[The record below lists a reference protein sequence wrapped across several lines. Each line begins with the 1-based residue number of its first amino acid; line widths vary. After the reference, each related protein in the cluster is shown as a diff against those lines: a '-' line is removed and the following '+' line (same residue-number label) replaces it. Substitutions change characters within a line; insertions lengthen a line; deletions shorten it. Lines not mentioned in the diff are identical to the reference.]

1 MARDPDERFDSAD
14 AMAEALAPARTSAL
28 PGGAPS
34 ADVVWEDETGV
45 LTPTDVMEARS
56 PTTTVVRRA
65 RRRTDRRPLIALAA
79 VAVAVAA
86 VIAFGV
92 SRRGDSAGGT
102 PPVTGASTT
111 VAPGVPAT
119 TLPAPLATALDRLDE
134 AIRS

>member
-1 MARDPDERFDSAD
+1 
-14 AMAEALAPARTSAL
+14 
-28 PGGAPS
+28 
-34 ADVVWEDETGV
+34 
-45 LTPTDVMEARS
+45 MEARS

-65 RRRTDRRPLIALAA
+65 RRRTDRRPLIALA
-79 VAVAVAA
+79 AVAVAA